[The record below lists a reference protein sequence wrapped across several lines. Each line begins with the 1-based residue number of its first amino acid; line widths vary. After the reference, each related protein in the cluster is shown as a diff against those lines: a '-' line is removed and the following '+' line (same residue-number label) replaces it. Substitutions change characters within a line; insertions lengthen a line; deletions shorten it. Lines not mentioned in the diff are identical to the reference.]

1 MSKGQIREE
10 RRSRSRS
17 RARRKRS
24 ILMFGGI
31 LFALVFISALVLS
44 PNLSPRT
51 ADGLRGVNTGG
62 FIEIDVD
69 QGAGHIPGNAPN
81 PDSDAVVPATSGPH
95 WAGATTPAGVSAPA
109 RWGSFRQ
116 ILPDEVLLHNLE
128 HGGIGIHYDCEGG
141 CPEIVQ
147 ALDDIIP
154 RNNSQFMMSPYVNM
168 PSKIVITAW
177 RHHLYLDEVDEDLI
191 RQFIDE
197 YQDRAPESVPGNLY

>member
-1 MSKGQIREE
+1 MVRRPPRSTLFPYTTLFRSDSKRIATTRPESRRGMSKGQIREE

-51 ADGLRGVNTGG
+51 AGGLRGVNTGG

-81 PDSDAVVPATSGPH
+81 PDSYAVVPATSGPH
-95 WAGATTPAGVSAPA
+95 WAGATTPARSEEGHVGKEA
-109 RWGSFRQ
+109 RSR
-116 ILPDEVLLHNLE
+116 
-128 HGGIGIHYDCEGG
+128 C
-141 CPEIVQ
+141 
-147 ALDDIIP
+147 
-154 RNNSQFMMSPYVNM
+154 SP
-168 PSKIVITAW
+168 
-177 RHHLYLDEVDEDLI
+177 
-191 RQFIDE
+191 
-197 YQDRAPESVPGNLY
+197 